1 MTEEQEKMQA
11 LKIILNFQNIH
22 PSRQPEAVIDMAVEE
37 CVELSEVLIKL
48 SKTLIKLNRIRRGKS
63 YTPVTLEECKKHLV
77 EEVGDVQ
84 IAIDELMRLDII
96 NKDEVID
103 NMNYKY
109 ERWLNRINKEK
120 MEEK

>member
-11 LKIILNFQNIH
+11 LKIILNFQNAH
-22 PSRQPEAVIDMAVEE
+22 PSRQPEAIIDMAAEE
-37 CVELSEVLIKL
+37 CLELAEVFTLL
-48 SKTLIKLNRIRRGKS
+48 SKRLMKLNRIRRGKS
-63 YTPVTLEECKKHLV
+63 ITPVTLEGCKKHLV
-77 EEVGDVQ
+77 EEVGDAQ
-84 IAIDELMRLDII
+84 IVIDELMRLDII